1 LVYFQ
6 KQSNMFA
13 VLKTSFM
20 VFYKNMAPLS
30 VYGLIC
36 AVLMVICIPL
46 SFIPLLVLMPICYIS
61 FFVSFQAI
69 FMPVVPKSDDQA
81 NAPESPS
88 QSGRFD
94 A

>member
-1 LVYFQ
+1 MLQ
-6 KQSNMFA
+6 

-20 VFYKNMAPLS
+20 VFYHNMAPLS

-36 AVLMVICIPL
+36 AILMVICIPL

-69 FMPVVPKSDDQA
+69 FMPVVPKGDDQTK
-81 NAPESPS
+81 APEAQS